1 MRTRRWLFILLP
13 SFIGLALS
21 LLLNLTDLK
30 NPIIYLRA
38 DLGTL
43 MFLSGLLISG
53 ALTLIIYIN
62 QRFRSIEETTAE
74 GAAQDRRRFIQLLDH
89 ELKNPLT
96 AILAGIANLSNGE
109 GEAQRESSLDS
120 IRAQV
125 QRLSRLVSD
134 LRKLSDLE
142 TRPLEYSQVNLSEV
156 LREIFEMGKSSQTAS
171 DRQFNLL
178 LPRAPWPLPE
188 IHGDSDLLF
197 LAIHNLM
204 DNAIKYSQPGDAI
217 ELRAREDGNNLVI
230 EVADT
235 GVGIPDDEIELVWT
249 ELFRGK
255 AARSLPGSGLG
266 LSLSKAI
273 VKRHHGEVSIR
284 SRSGQGT
291 VVTVRLPL
299 GM

>member
-1 MRTRRWLFILLP
+1 MRMRRWFVILLP
-13 SFIGLALS
+13 SMIGLALS
-21 LLLNLTDLK
+21 LLFNLTDLK

-43 MFLSGLLISG
+43 MFLSGLLISS
-53 ALTLIIYIN
+53 ALGLIIFIN
-62 QRFRSIEETTAE
+62 QRFRSMEETTAE

-96 AILAGIANLSNGE
+96 AILAGIANLSSSE
-109 GEAQRESSLDS
+109 GETRKGSSLDS
-120 IRAQV
+120 IRTQV

-142 TRPLEYSQVNLSEV
+142 IRPLEYSQVNLSEV
-156 LREIFEMGKSSQTAS
+156 LREIFELGRSSQTAS

-178 LPRAPWPLPE
+178 LPQAPWPLPE
-188 IHGDSDLLF
+188 VHGDRDLLF
-197 LAIHNLM
+197 LAFHNLM

-235 GVGIPDDEIELVWT
+235 GVGIPEDEIELVWT

-255 AARSLPGSGLG
+255 AARGVPGSGLG
-266 LSLSKAI
+266 LSLARAI
-273 VKRHHGEVSIR
+273 VKRHNGEISIR

-291 VVTVRLPL
+291 VVTMQLPL
-299 GM
+299 GL